1 MRPQTRFGFKNQF
14 NRSER
19 RRAARIEH
27 HLPGSSSTLSME
39 STNTLSDAIEAKDRL
54 DILLKFVQVGY
65 RHRHL
70 SSTLS
75 ESQ

>member
-1 MRPQTRFGFKNQF
+1 
-14 NRSER
+14 
-19 RRAARIEH
+19 
-27 HLPGSSSTLSME
+27 ME

-75 ESQ
+75 ESK